1 MSEYTAESIEV
12 LEGLDPVKKRP
23 GMYTRTESPHHTA
36 CELIDNAADEAMNG
50 HADEIVVTMHLD
62 GSLSCQDNGRG
73 MPVGVHPEH
82 GITGVELILTR
93 LHAGAKFSNKDY
105 AFSGGLHGV
114 GVSVVNA
121 LAKCLDVEVKQGGKK
136 YHIQFSG
143 GEVVHP
149 LQVIG
154 NVRTRDTGTLVKYV
168 PDPQYFDEAQ
178 FHEQELIK
186 ILQSKAIL
194 CPGLRTILRIEK
206 QAEASAPDQTPQIQE
221 HHWHYETGIA
231 TYLNDEVGSDTIKPL
246 KLVTGKFESDMI
258 VEWALTCETTQQNTA
273 LQESFVNVIRTPQGG
288 THENGFRAGILESV
302 KDFCELHQLLP
313 RGIKLKVEDVCA
325 QLHFVLSLKMPDPQ
339 FVGQTKERL
348 SSRAA
353 SQFVLSRVRDA
364 MSLWLNQNLDDAKLL
379 VELFVEKAQA
389 RLRKAKTVTRAKPHQ
404 SIALPGK
411 LVDCIE
417 EDINYSELFLV
428 EGDSAGGS
436 ARQARD
442 KKTQAVMPLRGKV
455 LNTWEV
461 ASEQVLASQSVH
473 DIAVAVGVDPG
484 SEDISAVR
492 YGKICILADAD
503 SDGAH
508 ISSLLCA
515 LFVKHFPALVRQGHV
530 FIAMPPL
537 YRIEFGK
544 KVVYALDESE
554 KEAHLKNI
562 KAEGSKSINVIRF
575 KGLGEMN
582 AKQLRETAMS
592 PQTRRLVQLLMEEPD
607 VASEKMDM
615 LLSKKRA
622 KDRKAWLE
630 A

>member
-1 MSEYTAESIEV
+1 MSEYTAQSIEV

-36 CELIDNAADEAMNG
+36 CELIDNAADEAMNDY
-50 HADEIVVTMHLD
+50 ANEIIVTMHND

-73 MPVGVHPEH
+73 MPVGIHPEH
-82 GITGVELILTR
+82 GITGIELILTR
-93 LHAGAKFSNKDY
+93 LHSGAKFSNKDY

-121 LAKCLDVEVKQGGKK
+121 LAKCLDVEVKLGGQKH
-136 YHIQFSG
+136 HIKFSG
-143 GEVVHP
+143 GEVTSP

-154 NVRTRDTGTLVKYV
+154 NVRSRDTGTLVKYL
-168 PDPQYFDEAQ
+168 PDPQYFDEAAFQ
-178 FHEQELIK
+178 ESELIK
-186 ILQSKAIL
+186 VLQSKAIL
-194 CPGLRTILRIEK
+194 CPGLTTVLRIEGT
-206 QAEASAPDQTPQIQE
+206 QADAEPRE
-221 HHWHYETGIA
+221 HQWRYETGIA
-231 TYLNDEVGSDTIKPL
+231 TYLNDEVGSDTILPL
-246 KLVTGKFESDMI
+246 KLITRKFESDMI
-258 VEWALTCETTQQNTA
+258 VEWALTWETNPHFTT

-288 THENGFRAGILESV
+288 THENGFRAGILEAV
-302 KDFCELHQLLP
+302 KDFCELHQVLP
-313 RGIKLKVEDVCA
+313 RGIKLKVEDVCS
-325 QLHFVLSLKMPDPQ
+325 QLHFVLSMKMPDPQ

-353 SQFVLSRVRDA
+353 SQFALSHARDA
-364 MSLWLNQNLDDAKLL
+364 MSLWLNQNLNEANQL
-379 VELFVEKAQA
+379 VVLFVEKAQA

-411 LVDCIE
+411 LVDCVE

-442 KKTQAVMPLRGKV
+442 KKTQAVMPLKGKV

-484 SEDISAVR
+484 SEDISSLR

-508 ISSLLCA
+508 IASLLCA
-515 LFVKHFPALVRQGHV
+515 LFVRHFPELVRRGHI

-544 KVVYALDESE
+544 QVLYALDESE
-554 KEAHLKNI
+554 KDAHI
-562 KAEGSKSINVIRF
+562 KKIEAEGSKTINVIRF

-582 AKQLRETAMS
+582 AKQLRDTAMN
-592 PQTRRLVQLLMEEPD
+592 PQTRRLVQLLMEDPSE
-607 VASEKMDM
+607 SIEKMDM
-615 LLSKKRA
+615 LLAKKRA
-622 KDRKAWLE
+622 KDRKSWLE
-630 A
+630 S